1 MYDYFMGL
9 KSQVVG
15 SLGWFAK
22 LLSQEDTVHH
32 RAQST
37 FQLIGA
43 AFFSGAAAPPRGN
56 AYKHADNTDVF
67 QNVSLTL

>member
-1 MYDYFMGL
+1 MYDYFTGL

-15 SLGWFAK
+15 SLGWFVK
-22 LLSQEDTVHH
+22 LLSQEDTVHP

-43 AFFSGAAAPPRGN
+43 AFFSGTVAPPRGN
-56 AYKHADNTDVF
+56 AYKHADNTDVC
-67 QNVSLTL
+67 QNASLTI

>member
-9 KSQVVG
+9 KSQAVG
-15 SLGWFAK
+15 SLGCFAK

-37 FQLIGA
+37 LQPIGA
-43 AFFSGAAAPPRGN
+43 AFFSGAVAPPCGN
-56 AYKHADNTDVF
+56 AYKHADNTCLLDC
-67 QNVSLTL
+67 LTH